1 MCAICDGA
9 TYDEMLA
16 GLHGVVQ
23 RFGWA
28 VQGVEASTPW
38 TYTIGLT
45 ERFGHPE
52 LVLAGIDISLAMNI
66 LNALADR
73 VAGGEQLRPGG
84 PNVTVGETEL
94 RLGSVH
100 PVHLAS
106 GLVGRSAQRRVG
118 EECVRT

>member
-84 PNVTVGETEL
+84 P
-94 RLGSVH
+94 R
-100 PVHLAS
+100 S
-106 GLVGRSAQRRVG
+106 GGRRVG
-118 EECVRT
+118 KEGVSACRSRCAPNL

>member
-1 MCAICDGA
+1 MFLLLFFSSRRRHTRCALV
-9 TYDEMLA
+9 T
-16 GLHGVVQ
+16 GVQTCALPILQ

-84 PNVTVGETEL
+84 PNVTVGGTGL
-94 RLGSVH
+94 PLG
-100 PVHLAS
+100 
-106 GLVGRSAQRRVG
+106 
-118 EECVRT
+118 

>member
-16 GLHGVVQ
+16 GLHGVVE

-52 LVLAGIDISLAMNI
+52 LVLVGIDISLAMNI

-73 VAGGEQLRPGG
+73 VAGEELAVPDLRS
-84 PNVTVGETEL
+84 EE
-94 RLGSVH
+94 
-100 PVHLAS
+100 
-106 GLVGRSAQRRVG
+106 RRVG
-118 EECVRT
+118 KECVRKCRSRWSPYH